1 MRATTRK
8 FTRLVAT
15 SVLALGCRPQPSV
28 APGVSPTANTERSS
42 PLEAPDIEK
51 ARVLDRR
58 ALVCA
63 VLERNRDLAAADE
76 AIAAARAGAGRPTA
90 AGGTRVSWSIA
101 PGTIGSDDVPFGQ
114 VVEVEQ
120 SVRLAQRRL
129 EREVAGRDADAL
141 ALRRDAMRNELALAA
156 ASLYDEHYELAR
168 ALETN
173 AEHEALVAELVDAAT
188 RRYAVGLVPAQDP
201 LQAELELQRIEEER
215 LAIEARQRVAVA
227 RTNRLLHRRA
237 DAPLPPAP
245 DRLAAVGTA
254 GDPAQLREEALASR
268 PEILAADVDADA
280 RTRGATLARRR
291 FVPELSAM
299 ASYSTMWMNVEH
311 RFMVGVGLMVPLQ
324 IGALRAGVAEARAEQ
339 RRAQRQQE
347 AERDRVAAEVEEA
360 LARVEQAEATAR
372 LYESRLIP
380 TARERVAAAQIGY
393 ETAGND
399 IDALID
405 AERELRSVE
414 LAYHRILAEVD
425 RRRAELEWAIGRDP
439 CDAQELRR

>member
-1 MRATTRK
+1 
-8 FTRLVAT
+8 
-15 SVLALGCRPQPSV
+15 
-28 APGVSPTANTERSS
+28 
-42 PLEAPDIEK
+42 
-51 ARVLDRR
+51 
-58 ALVCA
+58 
-63 VLERNRDLAAADE
+63 
-76 AIAAARAGAGRPTA
+76 
-90 AGGTRVSWSIA
+90 
-101 PGTIGSDDVPFGQ
+101 
-114 VVEVEQ
+114 
-120 SVRLAQRRL
+120 
-129 EREVAGRDADAL
+129 
-141 ALRRDAMRNELALAA
+141 LAA

-245 DRLAAVGTA
+245 DRLGAVGTA